1 MGAAAANLNLRAAED
16 RGGRVLD
23 VVLTLAFIALPLI
36 TCWLSRSVTFTA
48 VGLILGFGMA
58 GNLVQSTI
66 AWGVAWQVRGL
77 QLLVL
82 AVMVAV
88 LVLAR
93 WGRNPA
99 GDPRRQWLGIG
110 VPIAVIGVFLIAMR
124 LLAPEDPGALTGLGY
139 LISHPMGEDNAKF
152 LNLAAQLA
160 DGRTIAF
167 NGYAA
172 GPLLLLMSVV
182 TAGVSVL
189 SMVLLGGVNQVA
201 VVLNTVIGTQHLM
214 MILAPVAFAPVVE
227 RWAST
232 KLPRIPLPL
241 IWTGALI
248 LTLVTSVLTEYGH
261 LSLQFVVILLVL
273 WALVFLAD
281 TPWWARVGLTLSI
294 ATTASVWLPLNML
307 GIAVIV
313 GVIVWT
319 VRARKWWGLVLAVIV
334 LAVCW
339 DALITS
345 LLFILGIQID
355 LTPNAAELE
364 PTVDLGPVTEGA
376 SAVVAQSTE
385 IFTVGGGTERV
396 LPLLGGTAIAAVVA
410 AVVMMRTW
418 LTADARIDWST
429 AWRFA
434 PFLIFGAYVVSITAG
449 DAIASGAAPHYG
461 AIKIAFALAVMA
473 AAAYLP
479 VAGMALPS
487 SPSGMG
493 AARWMAIAG
502 VVVLLTW
509 DSLLPRA
516 LNAVSPARW
525 AGIDESSPIYWAAAE
540 VKQTAEQ
547 PLSSLPVACVV
558 APPHSAKPGA
568 LPWGQETYSCT
579 RLLLGMNGLEGR
591 TGFTNGWL
599 GSEWAQQRSLWDE
612 VYANMPLWS
621 DAVSTRPVVVLD
633 QDARL
638 AGFTTFTELIR
649 SNPPRS

>member
-1 MGAAAANLNLRAAED
+1 
-16 RGGRVLD
+16 
-23 VVLTLAFIALPLI
+23 
-36 TCWLSRSVTFTA
+36 
-48 VGLILGFGMA
+48 
-58 GNLVQSTI
+58 
-66 AWGVAWQVRGL
+66 
-77 QLLVL
+77 
-82 AVMVAV
+82 
-88 LVLAR
+88 
-93 WGRNPA
+93 
-99 GDPRRQWLGIG
+99 
-110 VPIAVIGVFLIAMR
+110 
-124 LLAPEDPGALTGLGY
+124 
-139 LISHPMGEDNAKF
+139 MGEDNAKF

-182 TAGVSVL
+182 NAGVSVL

-201 VVLNTVIGTQHLM
+201 VVLNTVIGAQHLM
-214 MILAPVAFAPVVE
+214 MILAPVAFAPLVE
-227 RWAST
+227 RWTSS
-232 KLPRIPLPL
+232 KVPRIPLPL

-273 WALVFLAD
+273 WALAFVSDA
-281 TPWWARVGLTLSI
+281 PWWVKVGLTLSI

-307 GIAVIV
+307 GLGIII
-313 GVIVWT
+313 GVIVWS
-319 VRARKWWGLVLAVIV
+319 VRARTWWGLVLAGVVLIV
-334 LAVCW
+334 SW

-355 LTPNAAELE
+355 LTSGEGGAQAATVETA
-364 PTVDLGPVTEGA
+364 PIVDLGPVTEGV

-385 IFTVGGGTERV
+385 IFTIGGGTERV
-396 LPLLGGTAIAAVVA
+396 LPLLGGTALVAVIA
-410 AVVMMRTW
+410 AVVMMRRW
-418 LTADARIDWST
+418 MVDEARIDWST
-429 AWRFA
+429 ACRFA
-434 PFLIFGAYVVSITAG
+434 PFMIFGFYVVAITAG
-449 DAIASGAAPHYG
+449 DAVSSGAAPHYG

-479 VAGMALPS
+479 IAGMALPS
-487 SPSGMG
+487 GPSGMG
-493 AARWMAIAG
+493 AARWMAIA
-502 VVVLLTW
+502 VVLVLLTW

-540 VKQTAEQ
+540 VKQTGEQ

-558 APPHSAKPGA
+558 APPHAPKPSA

-621 DAVSTRPVVVLD
+621 EAISNRPVIVLD
-633 QDARL
+633 KDARL
-638 AGFTTFTELIR
+638 AGFTTFAELIR
-649 SNPPRS
+649 SNPPGS

>member
-1 MGAAAANLNLRAAED
+1 M
-16 RGGRVLD
+16 LD
-23 VVLTLAFIALPLI
+23 FVLTLAFISLPLV
-36 TCWLSRSVTFTA
+36 TWWLSRSITFTA
-48 VGLILGFGMA
+48 VGLVLGFGIA

-77 QLLVL
+77 QLLAL
-82 AVMVAV
+82 GVMAIV

-93 WGRNPA
+93 WGRNGA
-99 GDPRRQWLGIG
+99 GNMRRQWLGIG
-110 VPIAVIGVFLIAMR
+110 LPIAAIGLFLIVMR

-160 DGRTIAF
+160 DGRTITF

-172 GPLLLLMSVV
+172 GPLLLLMAVV

-189 SMVLLGGVNQVA
+189 STVLLGGVNQVA
-201 VVLNTVIGTQHLM
+201 VVLNTVIGAQHLM
-214 MILAPVAFAPVVE
+214 MILAPGAFAPLVE
-227 RWAST
+227 RWTSS
-232 KLPRIPLPL
+232 KVPRIPLPL
-241 IWTGALI
+241 VWTGALV
-248 LTLVTSVLTEYGH
+248 LTLVMSVLTEYGH
-261 LSLQFVVILLVL
+261 LSLQFVIILLVL

-281 TPWWARVGLTLSI
+281 SPWWAKVGLTLSI

-307 GIAVIV
+307 GLAMIV
-313 GVIVWT
+313 GVIVWA
-319 VRARKWWGLVLAVIV
+319 VRARKLWGLIPAVIA
-334 LAVCW
+334 LFVCW

-355 LTPNAAELE
+355 LTPSDAESE
-364 PTVDLGPVTEGA
+364 PVVNLGPVTEGA

-385 IFTVGGGTERV
+385 IFTIGGGTERV
-396 LPLLGGTAIAAVVA
+396 LPLLGGTAIVAVIV

-418 LTADARIDWST
+418 LAEDSRVDWST

-434 PFLIFGAYVVSITAG
+434 PFLIFGTYVVAITAG
-449 DAIASGAAPHYG
+449 DAISSGSAPHYG

-479 VAGMALPS
+479 VAGMALPGGS
-487 SPSGMG
+487 SGMG
-493 AARWMAIAG
+493 ASRWMAIAG
-502 VVVLLTW
+502 VVVLLAW

-525 AGIDESSPIYWAAAE
+525 AGIDEASPIYWAAAE
-540 VKQTAEQ
+540 VKQTSDQ

-558 APPHSAKPGA
+558 APPHVPKPSA

-579 RLLLGMNGLEGR
+579 RLLLGMNGLEGQ

-599 GSEWAQQRSLWDE
+599 GSEWTQQRSLWNE
-612 VYANMPLWS
+612 VYANLPLWS
-621 DAVSTRPVVVLD
+621 EAVSNRPVIVLD
-633 QDARL
+633 KDARL
-638 AGFTTFTELIR
+638 AGFTTFAELIR
-649 SNPPRS
+649 SNPPES

>member
-1 MGAAAANLNLRAAED
+1 
-16 RGGRVLD
+16 VLD
-23 VVLTLAFIALPLI
+23 FVLTLAFISLPLV
-36 TCWLSRSVTFTA
+36 TWWLSRSITFTA
-48 VGLILGFGMA
+48 VGLVLGFGIA

-77 QLLVL
+77 QLLAL
-82 AVMVAV
+82 GVMAIV

-93 WGRNPA
+93 WGRNGA
-99 GDPRRQWLGIG
+99 GNMRRQWLGIG
-110 VPIAVIGVFLIAMR
+110 LPIAAIGLFLIVMR

-160 DGRTIAF
+160 DGRTITF

-172 GPLLLLMSVV
+172 GPLLLLMAVV

-189 SMVLLGGVNQVA
+189 STVLLGGVNQVA
-201 VVLNTVIGTQHLM
+201 VVLNTVIGAQHLM
-214 MILAPVAFAPVVE
+214 MILAPGAFAPLVE
-227 RWAST
+227 RWTSS
-232 KLPRIPLPL
+232 KVPRIPLPL
-241 IWTGALI
+241 VWTGALV
-248 LTLVTSVLTEYGH
+248 LTLVMSVLTEYGH
-261 LSLQFVVILLVL
+261 LSLQFVIILLVL

-281 TPWWARVGLTLSI
+281 SPWWAKVGLTLSI

-307 GIAVIV
+307 GLAMIV
-313 GVIVWT
+313 GVIVWA
-319 VRARKWWGLVLAVIV
+319 VRARKLWGLIPAVIA
-334 LAVCW
+334 LFVCW

-355 LTPNAAELE
+355 LTPSDAESE
-364 PTVDLGPVTEGA
+364 PVVNLGPVTEGA

-385 IFTVGGGTERV
+385 IFTIGGGTERV
-396 LPLLGGTAIAAVVA
+396 LPLLGGTAIVAVIV

-418 LTADARIDWST
+418 LAEDSRVDWST

-434 PFLIFGAYVVSITAG
+434 PFLIFGTYVVAITAG
-449 DAIASGAAPHYG
+449 DAISSGSAPHYG

-479 VAGMALPS
+479 VAGMALPGGS
-487 SPSGMG
+487 SGMG
-493 AARWMAIAG
+493 ASRWMAIAG
-502 VVVLLTW
+502 VVVLLAW

-525 AGIDESSPIYWAAAE
+525 AGIDEASPIYWAAAE
-540 VKQTAEQ
+540 VKQTSDQ

-558 APPHSAKPGA
+558 APPHVPKPSA

-579 RLLLGMNGLEGR
+579 RLLLGMNGLEGQ

-599 GSEWAQQRSLWDE
+599 GSEWTQQRSLWNE
-612 VYANMPLWS
+612 VYANLPLWS
-621 DAVSTRPVVVLD
+621 EAVSNRPVIVLD
-633 QDARL
+633 KDARL
-638 AGFTTFTELIR
+638 AGFTTFAELIR
-649 SNPPRS
+649 SNPPES